1 MNNKISIVLCT
12 YNEVNYI
19 EKTVALINKT
29 FSNVEIIIVDDNSND
44 GTLEK
49 IDELKSIYKF
59 KLFVRKNE
67 RGLASAHKKGFS
79 EATGDFVGTI
89 DVNSSD
95 QILYFVNLASKLNE
109 GYDLAVLSR
118 YIPGGDDERIFLRSF
133 ASKSI
138 NVVSKFFLRIPFHD
152 FTSGIFLMKKK
163 LLEHSKVIDKGYA
176 EWFIEFVYLVYKKN
190 YKIVEI
196 PYVQKRDM
204 NLSKSKS
211 YPNLFTFFYLGAKYF
226 YRVLLTLF
234 RN

>member
-49 IDELKSIYKF
+49 IDQLKSIYKF

-67 RGLASAHKKGFS
+67 RGLASAHKKGFN

-89 DVNSSD
+89 DVNSCD
-95 QILYFVNLASKLNE
+95 QILYFVDLASQLSD
-109 GYDLAVLSR
+109 GCDLAVLSR
-118 YIPGGDDERIFLRSF
+118 YIPGGGDERIFLRSF
-133 ASKSI
+133 ASKLI

-163 LLEHSKVIDKGYA
+163 LLDHSWVIDKGYA
-176 EWFIEFVYLVYKKN
+176 EWFIEFVYLTHKKN

-196 PYVQKRDM
+196 PYIQKRDK

-211 YPNLFTFFYLGAKYF
+211 YPNLFTFFYLGSKYF
-226 YRVLLTLF
+226 YRVLLTLL